1 MITPRPARPTL
12 GVGVLR
18 DERGAAYAETLVTL
32 PLILVLFLALYQ
44 YVYVCA
50 ADLIMERAAAAAVR
64 AAIVFL
70 PDSPLYYDDP
80 SPETR
85 QQLVAQAARLVL
97 MASKNFDTSSVRVNL
112 SGDRSAAFGPMKASV
127 EALYDCSVFLVE
139 GFCGADRKVLLRAE
153 ATLPHQRDNP

>member
-1 MITPRPARPTL
+1 MSTPLPQRTAS
-12 GVGVLR
+12 GVSVFR
-18 DERGAAYAETLVTL
+18 DERGAAYAETLVSL
-32 PLILVLFLALYQ
+32 PLILILFLALYQ
-44 YVYVCA
+44 FVYVCA

-80 SPETR
+80 SPERR
-85 QQLVAQAARLVL
+85 QLIVAEAARRVL

-127 EALYDCSVFLVE
+127 EAQYDCSVFLVE
-139 GFCGADRKVLLRAE
+139 GFCGRDRKVLLHAE